1 MEVWTEHKSHSVE
14 GHTLIGELKYKGQ
27 TIWGPRACHPNT
39 TQLGKA
45 LTDADWRF
53 AMTFEHRDKS
63 VEGHVRKISV
73 KDWNGNLLL
82 DGLSTHDSMDSLA
95 RAVMEK
101 LRAQMSTDDTQAD
114 RQLHQ
119 TLESACRRR
128 DDRSRKHSR
137 TDDYDDYDDEEYSS
151 DYSSDVSGRFD
162 DADEDYA
169 LSAHPASS
177 PRSTHSA
184 KRRRSNDWPVEEL
197 QPPPPLKDTGSTG
210 SRWRSPFH
218 SRNNSRTDHGSPR
231 NASGR
236 HGRQAGP
243 SGRGRRSRF
252 VEGMMNDSVS
262 EKPPSIFL
270 RDGKSANGQN
280 GPTHRSSGIFRFGKA
295 IASAFNPFGGW
306 GNVAGWKGSPSAEAN
321 KQSADDDI
329 ARVEKAYAELKKA
342 GYRGAVKG
350 KYMADAGSQSSNNL
364 ADQTWKSI
372 QEKMDYKP
380 PTGRHSRQNSGEGHE
395 SSGSLRNSFQEIRR
409 ARSSLGITSSFIP
422 LGRRSEDTDQPQLR
436 KQKSKREKLLRRVS
450 TLEEK
455 LEKARRELQ
464 ELMGDDAPPVPE
476 RSHCH
481 DSSHQRKFV
490 PGALP
495 TLPSERLLNSHDP
508 VSPIS
513 PASDSAPPLSLSE
526 TIQRTMQSQD
536 PEPTTTTIEPQSTIK
551 TPAKSPAKSPSQR
564 TTQSLTIDSPSLKR
578 KSPDPE
584 SASAAN
590 TPKSPKES
598 TTNRTE
604 EGNQSDSSRRSKF
617 PKTFRGDSPG
627 SVERKQTPRQRDESN
642 TPHSPSEERGRRR
655 RSSQPLRSHSKRS
668 PSAKRRASNSRNRGI
683 TPSLRMKKG
692 RADLRSASAQTMIDN
707 RDKENQHAIQSRQNH
722 PHSDP
727 IDLDQPDASPNSSP
741 SKRKDQRYTYNYI
754 PPVPPLPKDIAATAA
769 KVDRR
774 LAKEIGRRERN
785 RKSMAQGKMN
795 GKAEDAFR
803 WPDDIF

>member
-1 MEVWTEHKSHSVE
+1 M
-14 GHTLIGELKYKGQ
+14 TLGAE
-27 TIWGPRACHPNT
+27 
-39 TQLGKA
+39 
-45 LTDADWRF
+45 
-53 AMTFEHRDKS
+53 
-63 VEGHVRKISV
+63 
-73 KDWNGNLLL
+73 
-82 DGLSTHDSMDSLA
+82 
-95 RAVMEK
+95 

-128 DDRSRKHSR
+128 DPIRVHGSRKHSR
-137 TDDYDDYDDEEYSS
+137 TDDYNDYDDGEYSS

-162 DADEDYA
+162 DADEEYA
-169 LSAHPASS
+169 ISAHPASS

-197 QPPPPLKDTGSTG
+197 LAPPPLKETGSTG

-252 VEGMMNDSVS
+252 IEGMMNDSVS

-270 RDGKSANGQN
+270 RDGKSANGQE

-306 GNVAGWKGSPSAEAN
+306 GNVAVWKGSPSAEAN
-321 KQSADDDI
+321 KEPVDDDI

-350 KYMADAGSQSSNNL
+350 EYMAGAGSQSSNHL

-380 PTGRHSRQNSGEGHE
+380 PMGRHSRQNSGEVHE
-395 SSGSLRNSFQEIRR
+395 SGSSLRHSFQEIRR
-409 ARSSLGITSSFIP
+409 AKSSLGITSSFIP
-422 LGRRSEDTDQPQLR
+422 LGRRSEDTEQPQLR

-464 ELMGDDAPPVPE
+464 ELMGDDAPAVPE
-476 RSHCH
+476 RSQCQ
-481 DSSHQRKFV
+481 DSPHPRKFV

-513 PASDSAPPLSLSE
+513 PTSDSAPMSLLE
-526 TIQRTMQSQD
+526 NIQRTMQSQD
-536 PEPTTTTIEPQSTIK
+536 PEPMTTIEPESTIK
-551 TPAKSPAKSPSQR
+551 TPAKSPSLR
-564 TTQSLTIDSPSLKR
+564 TTQSLTVDSPSLKR

-590 TPKSPKES
+590 TPKSQKEGA
-598 TTNRTE
+598 TNHIE
-604 EGNQSDSSRRSKF
+604 EGNQSDSSRRSKL

-627 SVERKQTPRQRDESN
+627 SVERKQTPRHREENS
-642 TPHSPSEERGRRR
+642 TRRSPSEERGRRR

-668 PSAKRRASNSRNRGI
+668 PSARRRASNSRNRG

-692 RADLRSASAQTMIDN
+692 RVDLRSASTQAMDIDN
-707 RDKENQHAIQSRQNH
+707 HDKENQHASQSRQDQQQ
-722 PHSDP
+722 SDSV
-727 IDLDQPDASPNSSP
+727 DLNQPDPSPNSSP
-741 SKRKDQRYTYNYI
+741 TKRKDQRFAYNYI
-754 PPVPPLPKDIAATAA
+754 PPVPPLPKNIAATAA

-785 RKSMAQGKMN
+785 RKSKAQGKTN
-795 GKAEDAFR
+795 GTEDAFS

>member
-1 MEVWTEHKSHSVE
+1 MTLGAEVGPSLTIKSDSSE
-14 GHTLIGELKYKGQ
+14 APFSLLPLRSTLPSLNS
-27 TIWGPRACHPNT
+27 TRPT
-39 TQLGKA
+39 TL
-45 LTDADWRF
+45 ADGSRQ
-53 AMTFEHRDKS
+53 
-63 VEGHVRKISV
+63 
-73 KDWNGNLLL
+73 
-82 DGLSTHDSMDSLA
+82 
-95 RAVMEK
+95 

-128 DDRSRKHSR
+128 DDSVTVHRSRKHSR
-137 TDDYDDYDDEEYSS
+137 THDYNDDNEYSS

-169 LSAHPASS
+169 ISAHPASS
-177 PRSTHSA
+177 PPST
-184 KRRRSNDWPVEEL
+184 KRRRSNDWPVDEL
-197 QPPPPLKDTGSTG
+197 QPPPPLLKETGSTG

-218 SRNNSRTDHGSPR
+218 SRNNSKTDHGSPR
-231 NASGR
+231 TASGR

-270 RDGKSANGQN
+270 RDGKSVNGQE

-306 GNVAGWKGSPSAEAN
+306 GNVAVWKGSQSAEAN
-321 KQSADDDI
+321 KQPVDDDI
-329 ARVEKAYAELKKA
+329 ARVERAYAELKKA

-350 KYMADAGSQSSNNL
+350 QYMADAGSQSSNNL

-372 QEKMDYKP
+372 QETMDYRP
-380 PTGRHSRQNSGEGHE
+380 PTGRHSRQNSGECHE
-395 SSGSLRNSFQEIRR
+395 SSSSLRNSFQEIRR
-409 ARSSLGITSSFIP
+409 AKSSLGITSSFIP
-422 LGRRSEDTDQPQLR
+422 LGRRSEDAEQPQLR

-464 ELMGDDAPPVPE
+464 ELLGEDAPPVPE
-476 RSHCH
+476 RVQCQ
-481 DSSHQRKFV
+481 DSSHPRKFV

-495 TLPSERLLNSHDP
+495 TLPSERLLNHHNP

-513 PASDSAPPLSLSE
+513 PTYDSAPPMSLSE
-526 TIQRTMQSQD
+526 NVQRPMQSQD
-536 PEPTTTTIEPQSTIK
+536 AGPTTTTVEPESTIK
-551 TPAKSPAKSPSQR
+551 TPAKSPSQR
-564 TTQSLTIDSPSLKR
+564 TTVSLAVDSPSLKR

-590 TPKSPKES
+590 TPKSQKEGA
-598 TTNRTE
+598 TNFIE
-604 EGNQSDSSRRSKF
+604 DGNQSDSSRRSKL

-627 SVERKQTPRQRDESN
+627 SVERKQTPRHRDETN
-642 TPHSPSEERGRRR
+642 TRRSPSEERGRRR
-655 RSSQPLRSHSKRS
+655 RSLQPLRSHSKRS
-668 PSAKRRASNSRNRGI
+668 PSAKRRASNSRNRGA
-683 TPSLRMKKG
+683 PSLRMKKG
-692 RADLRSASAQTMIDN
+692 RADLRSANTQVMDIDSH
-707 RDKENQHAIQSRQNH
+707 DKENQHATQSRQDQQQ
-722 PHSDP
+722 SDSVNLNP
-727 IDLDQPDASPNSSP
+727 TDPSPDP
-741 SKRKDQRYTYNYI
+741 SLAKRKDQQYTYNYI

-769 KVDRR
+769 KVDKR

-785 RKSMAQGKMN
+785 RKSKAQGKPN
-795 GKAEDAFR
+795 GTAEDAPFR

>member
-1 MEVWTEHKSHSVE
+1 MTLGAEVRPSLTIKSDSSE
-14 GHTLIGELKYKGQ
+14 APFSPPLALFTPLINSTRPTL
-27 TIWGPRACHPNT
+27 
-39 TQLGKA
+39 
-45 LTDADWRF
+45 AD
-53 AMTFEHRDKS
+53 
-63 VEGHVRKISV
+63 
-73 KDWNGNLLL
+73 
-82 DGLSTHDSMDSLA
+82 DSHQ
-95 RAVMEK
+95 

-128 DDRSRKHSR
+128 DPITTHGSRKHSR
-137 TDDYDDYDDEEYSS
+137 TDDYNDYDDDEFSS

-162 DADEDYA
+162 DADEEYA
-169 LSAHPASS
+169 ISAHPASS

-184 KRRRSNDWPVEEL
+184 KRRHSNDWPVEEL
-197 QPPPPLKDTGSTG
+197 LPPPPLKETGSTG

-252 VEGMMNDSVS
+252 IEGMMNDSVS

-270 RDGKSANGQN
+270 RDGKSANGQEA
-280 GPTHRSSGIFRFGKA
+280 PTHRSSGIFRFGKA

-306 GNVAGWKGSPSAEAN
+306 GSVAVWKGSPSADAN
-321 KQSADDDI
+321 KEPVDDDI

-350 KYMADAGSQSSNNL
+350 EYMAGAGSQSSNNL

-372 QEKMDYKP
+372 QEKMDYKA
-380 PTGRHSRQNSGEGHE
+380 PTGRHSRQNSGEVHE
-395 SSGSLRNSFQEIRR
+395 SGSSLRNSFQEIRR
-409 ARSSLGITSSFIP
+409 AKSSLGITSSFIP
-422 LGRRSEDTDQPQLR
+422 LGRRSEDTEQPQLR

-476 RSHCH
+476 RSQCQESTHP
-481 DSSHQRKFV
+481 RKFV

-513 PASDSAPPLSLSE
+513 PTSDSAPMSLLE
-526 TIQRTMQSQD
+526 NIQRTMQSQD
-536 PEPTTTTIEPQSTIK
+536 PTQMTTIEPESTIK
-551 TPAKSPAKSPSQR
+551 TPAKSPSLR
-564 TTQSLTIDSPSLKR
+564 TTQSLTVDSPSLKR

-590 TPKSPKES
+590 TPKSQKEGA
-598 TTNRTE
+598 TNHTE
-604 EGNQSDSSRRSKF
+604 EGNQSDSSRRSKL

-627 SVERKQTPRQRDESN
+627 SVERKQTPRHREENS
-642 TPHSPSEERGRRR
+642 TRRSPSEERGRRR

-668 PSAKRRASNSRNRGI
+668 PSARRRASNSRNRG
-683 TPSLRMKKG
+683 TPSLRLKKG
-692 RADLRSASAQTMIDN
+692 RADLRSASTQAMDIDN
-707 RDKENQHAIQSRQNH
+707 HDKENQHASQSRQDQQQ
-722 PHSDP
+722 SDSV
-727 IDLDQPDASPNSSP
+727 DLNQTDPSPNSSP
-741 SKRKDQRYTYNYI
+741 AKRKDQRFTYNYI
-754 PPVPPLPKDIAATAA
+754 PPVPPLPKNIAATAA

-785 RKSMAQGKMN
+785 RKSKAQGKTN
-795 GKAEDAFR
+795 GTEDGFS